1 MGREYPIL
9 GENPEMAML
18 RSKIAPFPCMAN
30 ITELGGSGQ
39 KILTNGENPKSEV
52 FVPNMPF

>member
-9 GENPEMAML
+9 EENPEMAML
-18 RSKIAPFPCMAN
+18 RSKIVPFLFMAN
-30 ITELGGSGQ
+30 ITESGGSGQ

-52 FVPNMPF
+52 FVPNMSF

>member
-18 RSKIAPFPCMAN
+18 RSKIAHFSFMAN
-30 ITELGGSGQ
+30 ITESGGSGQ
-39 KILTNGENPKSEV
+39 KILTIGENPKSEV
-52 FVPNMPF
+52 FVPNMSF

>member
-18 RSKIAPFPCMAN
+18 RSKIDPFLFMAN

-39 KILTNGENPKSEV
+39 KILTNGENPKIEV
-52 FVPNMPF
+52 FLSNMPF